1 MFFLG
6 LLPLTALGLIFAAI
20 DLRRNNSNVLSD
32 WRDSLF
38 VAMVLVCLWTAAV
51 TETLGVLHL
60 PIFWPI
66 FIAWMI
72 PSLLALV

>member
-51 TETLGVLHL
+51 TEILGVFHL
-60 PIFWPI
+60 LVFWPI